1 MSLPTCPSC
10 GQSVLEDNV
19 VDCPFCGAAMDG
31 SRGAKNTPRPKV
43 GPVVNRPGARKYP
56 DKPGDPTAPTAVS
69 KMPEPPKPPAR
80 PAAGARGG
88 KPVVDEDDPFGVGSA
103 AAAAQAIQASAKPEK
118 GRLHKVVCPMCEQ
131 VGFVPKTAVG
141 KPVRCANEKCMVP
154 VFTATDPNEPTS
166 ARKPTRLSDEAEA
179 ARKVADASKPGKK
192 NPLVMYGIVGGIL
205 LVLTIIVLPLL
216 TKAPDIGDLDKPV
229 TFDPTKFG
237 PDEEEIERLAK
248 EKVAKDRAV
257 ADALN
262 PVVEAAAHTRRMI
275 SMARQPN
282 LRDKAWARR
291 MTGDL
296 YLRQADVTLAAQE
309 FNQLLVVDRSSSFY
323 RIDPQLRRYWRA
335 VAAHDSETAKKA
347 LEEALGEMPIMPK
360 TGRLGIDAALG
371 LSAALV
377 NDGKIDQAKQL
388 IAARQLDTTIPHNR
402 DAMAATAWAFVAFR
416 CRDASLESPAVMNS
430 LLWINPLH
438 VAVAMDL
445 AIHERWAESI
455 AWSKT
460 ASDARALTDA
470 LIAVAEVAGARN
482 ASAEVLSMI
491 EAATSGSDA
500 VSSLRVRGA
509 VAAASKDGAKV
520 DACMESLA
528 QLAVSTPVPFPTTSQ
543 LVQDDI
549 RDRMNLVYQAIAIS
563 EIVRAAV
570 ASGKKEQATAAMTRM
585 LSELSAVAPST
596 ALVRGPLN
604 QIAAN
609 EDAFRKQLA
618 TELRVSNETQFGKMF
633 RNYRRHLEQLARVAE
648 DRRLVEILLLARVV
662 RAGGVA
668 AVQQALA
675 SSAELKQD
683 IFLDEL
689 SSLLAISARAT
700 GPQFPEVFSPDVSLR
715 RGRAM
720 FGNAALLVPV
730 AAKAGQ
736 AWASRDQNL
745 ATGLTDLESGA
756 GTDLPG
762 IRQAFASELVESAA
776 NGTQD
781 PVYVLTA
788 VSKMK
793 NGVWR
798 EECYIIA
805 GRVFADRNLD
815 KKAESWMSG
824 TKIPPMEQI
833 SLFYGISLGIL
844 ERPVPAA
851 TRSGDTSAAA
861 KKSATGV

>member
-1 MSLPTCPSC
+1 
-10 GQSVLEDNV
+10 
-19 VDCPFCGAAMDG
+19 MDG

-56 DKPGDPTAPTAVS
+56 DKPADPTAPTAVS
-69 KMPEPPKPPAR
+69 KVPEQPKAAAR
-80 PAAGARGG
+80 PAAGARSG
-88 KPVVDEDDPFGVGSA
+88 KPVVDEDDPFGVGI

-154 VFTATDPNEPTS
+154 VFTATDPAEPTS

-192 NPLVMYGIVGGIL
+192 NPLIIYGIVGGIL

-216 TKAPDIGDLDKPV
+216 TKAPDTSDLNKPV

-237 PDEEEIERLAK
+237 PDDEETERLIK
-248 EKVAKDRAV
+248 EKEARDRAA

-275 SMARQPN
+275 SIARQPN

-296 YLRQADVTLAAQE
+296 YLRQADLTLAAQE

-323 RIDPQLRRYWRA
+323 RMDPQLRRYWRA
-335 VAAHDSETAKKA
+335 MAASDTETAKKA
-347 LEEALGEMPIMPK
+347 LEDAFGELPTMPK
-360 TGRLGIDAALG
+360 TGRQGIDAALG

-377 NDGKIDQAKQL
+377 NEGKIDQAKQL
-388 IAARQLDTTIPHNR
+388 IAVRQLDTTIPDNR
-402 DAMAATAWAFVAFR
+402 DAIAATAWAFVAFR
-416 CRDASLESPAVMNS
+416 CRDASLESPAVMDS

-438 VAVAMDL
+438 LAVAVDL
-445 AIHERWAESI
+445 AVHERWAESI

-470 LIAVAEVAGARN
+470 LVAIAEVAGDRK
-482 ASAEVLSMI
+482 ASAEVMAMI
-491 EAATSGSDA
+491 ESAISGSDA

-528 QLAVSTPVPFPTTSQ
+528 QLSASTPVPFPTSSQ

-549 RDRMNLVYQAIAIS
+549 RDRMNLVYQAIAVS

-570 ASGKKEQATAAMTRM
+570 ASGKKEQATAAMTRL
-585 LSELSAVAPST
+585 LSDLSAVAPPT
-596 ALVRGPLN
+596 ALVRGPVN

-609 EDAFRKQLA
+609 EGAFRKQLA
-618 TELRVSNETQFGKMF
+618 TEWRVSDETTFGGMF

-648 DRRLVEILLLARVV
+648 DRRLLEILLLARVV
-662 RAGGVA
+662 RGGGVA
-668 AVQQALA
+668 AVEQALA
-675 SSAELKQD
+675 YSAELKQD

-689 SSLLAISARAT
+689 SGLLAISARAT
-700 GPQFPEVFSPDVSLR
+700 GQPFPEVFSPDVSLR
-715 RGRAM
+715 KGRAM
-720 FGNAALLVPV
+720 FGNAALVVPV
-730 AAKAGQ
+730 AAKADQ

-745 ATGLTDLESGA
+745 TAGLTDLESGA

-762 IRQAFASELVESAA
+762 IRQAFACELVESAA
-776 NGTQD
+776 KGAQD

-793 NGVWR
+793 NGIWR
-798 EECYIIA
+798 EECYIIS
-805 GRVFADRNLD
+805 GRVFADRNLN
-815 KKAESWMSG
+815 KKAEGWMTG
-824 TKIPPMEQI
+824 AKIPPMEQI
-833 SLFYGISLGIL
+833 SLLYGISLGIL
-844 ERPVPAA
+844 ERPVPTA
-851 TRSGDTSAAA
+851 TSSGDTSAAE
-861 KKSATGV
+861 KKSGTGV